1 MIVAS
6 FSSAS
11 VVKNPPV
18 NARYTGSIPDQG
30 RDHMLQNV
38 EACGMQQLS
47 LCSRAPELQLL
58 SP

>member
-1 MIVAS
+1 MIAAS
-6 FSSAS
+6 FSGAS

-18 NARYTGSIPDQG
+18 NARYTGSIPDQR
-30 RDHMLQNV
+30 RDHMLQSV
-38 EACGMQQLS
+38 EACGPPQLS